1 MTVLPDAAHGLAE
14 GYRTRRRYVISAAVY
29 EHFMAAFADTN
40 ALHVD
45 DVFARANGFPEK
57 VIHGMILGG
66 FISHFVGVHCPGE
79 QTLLLHAVQTQF
91 KSPSH
96 IGDEI
101 EIEATVTQT
110 VPAVKVV
117 AMDLTVTN
125 VTRGRVAAKARVQVG
140 VR

>member
-1 MTVLPDAAHGLAE
+1 MSDAVPTLSE
-14 GYRTRRRYVISAAVY
+14 GYRTQRRYRISGAVY
-29 EHFMAAFADTN
+29 EHFLAAFADTN

-45 DVFARANGFPEK
+45 DAFARAHGFPEK
-57 VIHGMILGG
+57 VVHGMILGG

-96 IGDEI
+96 VDDEI
-101 EIEATVTQT
+101 EIEATVTQM

-117 AMDLTVTN
+117 TMDLTLTN
-125 VTRGRVAAKARVQVG
+125 LTRGRIAAKAKVQVG
-140 VR
+140 LR